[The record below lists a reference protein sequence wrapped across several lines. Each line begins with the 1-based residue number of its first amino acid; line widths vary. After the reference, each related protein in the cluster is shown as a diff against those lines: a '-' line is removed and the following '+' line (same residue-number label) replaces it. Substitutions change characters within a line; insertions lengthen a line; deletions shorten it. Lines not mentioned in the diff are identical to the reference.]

1 MCVKGLCLGHN
12 IIGGISHFRPST
24 WKATNQ
30 ITVPNAP
37 CARDNPS
44 LHMTS
49 TAVPKVI
56 PLHAVAN
63 RFLKINQTFLD
74 WLRLRLVLGSSGE
87 GILGILGIR
96 GVLCRLL
103 LLSLR
108 HRVVGHL
115 HLLLL
120 RLLLPRALLVRRV
133 MSLLKRTWRGLILR
147 LRWI

>member
-1 MCVKGLCLGHN
+1 
-12 IIGGISHFRPST
+12 
-24 WKATNQ
+24 
-30 ITVPNAP
+30 
-37 CARDNPS
+37 
-44 LHMTS
+44 MTS

-74 WLRLRLVLGSSGE
+74 WLRLRLVLGSGGE

-120 RLLLPRALLVRRV
+120 RLLLPRALLVRWV
-133 MSLLKRTWRGLILR
+133 MSLLKRA
-147 LRWI
+147 